1 LTGGVL
7 RGVLRDAGER
17 LKSYHPFLI
26 KPLLIRRAMDGAE
39 EFISNRLTE
48 TVLAVTHRQFA
59 ICQLFTSVPSMY
71 SSEINPDG
79 QIDPSLD
86 GVNDRTFR

>member
-1 LTGGVL
+1 VL
-7 RGVLRDAGER
+7 GDAGER

-39 EFISNRLTE
+39 EFISNPLTE
-48 TVLAVTHRQFA
+48 AVLAVTHRQFA

-71 SSEINPDG
+71 YSGI
-79 QIDPSLD
+79 IYKLA
-86 GVNDRTFR
+86 RIKLFRAIY